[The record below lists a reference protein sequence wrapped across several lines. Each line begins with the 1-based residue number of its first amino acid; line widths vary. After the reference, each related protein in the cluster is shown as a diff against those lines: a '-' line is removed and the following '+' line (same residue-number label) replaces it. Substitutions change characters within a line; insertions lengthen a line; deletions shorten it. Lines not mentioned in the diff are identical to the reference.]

1 MHDLREILLRNV
13 KYLRAWVDLF
23 HFTFGGMPNTSQ

>member
-1 MHDLREILLRNV
+1 MHFVREILLRNV

-23 HFTFGGMPNTSQ
+23 YFTFGGMPNISQ